1 MSVSPASRQTTPV
14 PVIPAE
20 RTQKNNSAFDI
31 VNSKIINIAEGVFAA
46 IIIGPGLIS
55 AGLLIA
61 AFGQVFDSKKTVEFG
76 LGLIKLGCGFIIAV
90 AAIALAILV
99 VASALTTGFVFTCI
113 YLPTAGAVIGCVAAA
128 AIVSALTAYMV
139 LYSIHRYRMPQ
150 AALQLDKTPSPAS

>member
-1 MSVSPASRQTTPV
+1 MSISPASRQTTPV

-61 AFGQVFDSKKTVEFG
+61 AFGAVFDSKNTVEFG
-76 LGLIKLGCGFIIAV
+76 LGLIKLGCGFIITV

-99 VASALTTGFVFTCI
+99 IGIALTKGFVFTCI

-150 AALQLDKTPSPAS
+150 ATLQLDRASITTS